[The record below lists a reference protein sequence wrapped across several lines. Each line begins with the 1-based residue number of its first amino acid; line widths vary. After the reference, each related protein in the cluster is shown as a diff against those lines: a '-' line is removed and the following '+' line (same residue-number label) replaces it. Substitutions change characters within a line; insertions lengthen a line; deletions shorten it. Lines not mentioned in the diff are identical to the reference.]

1 MKPDLLPSPEVKP
14 VPRGVAGARVSEAPR
29 MAGRGRI
36 KVSKTSGYFPDV
48 LSFPV
53 GVKIQLTSSVTRVP
67 VTDLIKH
74 S

>member
-1 MKPDLLPSPEVKP
+1 MKPDLLPSPEVKAA
-14 VPRGVAGARVSEAPR
+14 PRGVAGVSEAPR

-53 GVKIQLTSSVTRVP
+53 GVKIQLTSSVTRAP
-67 VTDLIKH
+67 VTDQIKH